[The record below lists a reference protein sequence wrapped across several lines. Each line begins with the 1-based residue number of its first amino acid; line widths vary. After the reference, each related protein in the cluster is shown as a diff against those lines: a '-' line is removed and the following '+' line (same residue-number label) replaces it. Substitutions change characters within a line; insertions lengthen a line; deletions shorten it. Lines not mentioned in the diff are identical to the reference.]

1 MISKLLK
8 ERGVMVTRIALGIPV
23 GGDLK
28 YADRMTLA
36 KCLEF
41 RRGF

>member
-1 MISKLLK
+1 MLS
-8 ERGVMVTRIALGIPV
+8 RIAIGVPV

-36 KCLEF
+36 KSIEY
-41 RRGF
+41 RRGME